1 MPPTNTREPPWRF
14 SRDERTLVLGALL
27 NSMAFFAALPF
38 AALYLADRTD
48 LPTAGIGAVVSGIAM
63 IAALGGLAGGMLAD
77 RFGTVRLMRLGLL
90 SNVLVYVALAFVTAP
105 VAIIALFL
113 CLGVGRTM
121 VEPSMKKLL
130 SLADTGDGRIFRVR
144 YITLCLGAIVGPAV
158 GGLLYHASPTAFFLV
173 PAAFFALYL
182 AVMVVRGD
190 ELARLDSPSSGG
202 AGSAWTAALRDPL
215 LLAAIG
221 AGAVVFLVFS
231 QMDTAIPLYMKGTYG
246 DRTEYLFASL
256 LVVNAVLALLVQ
268 PLVIRLSERLP
279 HGPLVRR
286 AVRASRWRSPSYG
299 WGRALWW
306 RCTWPSCSGPWAR
319 RSCCRCRTSRSTPSP
334 PTTARAP
341 TSACPS
347 CVTWGSSSAPSWA
360 GYFWTCPPRSTS
372 PAWPWRSSSAYRSC
386 HAPRRRTY
394 HLVTIENGSP

>member
-1 MPPTNTREPPWRF
+1 MTPTNTRESPWRF

-48 LPTAGIGAVVSGIAM
+48 LPAAGIGAVVGGIPM

-77 RFGTVRLMRLGLL
+77 RFGTVPLTRLGLA
-90 SNVLVYVALAFVTAP
+90 SNVLVYVALAFVTEP

-158 GGLLYHASPTAFFLV
+158 GGLLYHASPVAFFLV
-173 PAAFFALYL
+173 PAVLFALYL
-182 AVMVVRGD
+182 TVMVVRGG
-190 ELARLDSPSSGG
+190 ELARLDPPSSGG
-202 AGSAWTAALRDPL
+202 SDTACTVALRDPSL
-215 LLAAIG
+215 MAAIG

-231 QMDTAIPLYMKGTYG
+231 QMDTAIPLYMKETYA

-279 HGPLVRR
+279 RTTLVTLGCVCFSVAFAFVWLGTTSVVALYAALVFWTLGEAILLPLPDIAVHAIATDDRKGTYFGLSELRYLGFFAGPIL
-286 AVRASRWRSPSYG
+286 G
-299 WGRALWW
+299 GALLDL
-306 RCTWPSCSGPWAR
+306 
-319 RSCCRCRTSRSTPSP
+319 
-334 PTTARAP
+334 
-341 TSACPS
+341 
-347 CVTWGSSSAPSWA
+347 SAPV
-360 GYFWTCPPRSTS
+360 YFVGMALAIFLCVPLLSHTAKPDLP
-372 PAWPWRSSSAYRSC
+372 
-386 HAPRRRTY
+386 
-394 HLVTIENGSP
+394 LGNN

>member
-1 MPPTNTREPPWRF
+1 
-14 SRDERTLVLGALL
+14 
-27 NSMAFFAALPF
+27 MAFFAALPF

-48 LPTAGIGAVVSGIAM
+48 LPTAGIGAVVGGIPL

-182 AVMVVRGD
+182 AVMVVRGG
-190 ELARLDSPSSGG
+190 ELARLDSPASGG
-202 AGSAWTAALRDPL
+202 SDAAWTAALRDPL

-231 QMDTAIPLYMKGTYG
+231 QMDTAIPLYMKGSYG

-279 HGPLVRR
+279 HGLLVTSGCACFAVAFAFVWLGTTSVVALYVAIVFWTLGEAILLPLPDI
-286 AVRASRWRSPSYG
+286 AVHAIATDDRKGTYFGLSELRYLGFFA
-299 WGRALWW
+299 
-306 RCTWPSCSGPWAR
+306 GP
-319 RSCCRCRTSRSTPSP
+319 
-334 PTTARAP
+334 
-341 TSACPS
+341 
-347 CVTWGSSSAPSWA
+347 VLGGVLLDLSAPV
-360 GYFWTCPPRSTS
+360 YFTGMALAIFLCVPLLS
-372 PAWPWRSSSAYRSC
+372 
-386 HAPRRRTY
+386 RTAK
-394 HLVTIENGSP
+394 ENLPLGNN

>member
-1 MPPTNTREPPWRF
+1 MPPTNTRESPWRF

-48 LPTAGIGAVVSGIAM
+48 LPTAGIGAVVGGIAM

-279 HGPLVRR
+279 QGPLVTAGCACF
-286 AVRASRWRSPSYG
+286 AVAFAFVWLG
-299 WGRALWW
+299 
-306 RCTWPSCSGPWAR
+306 
-319 RSCCRCRTSRSTPSP
+319 
-334 PTTARAP
+334 
-341 TSACPS
+341 TSAVVALYVAIVFWTLGEAILLPLPDIAVHAIATDDRKGTYFGLS
-347 CVTWGSSSAPSWA
+347 ELRYLGFFVGPVLGGVLLDLSAPV
-360 GYFWTCPPRSTS
+360 YFTGMALAIFLCVPLLS
-372 PAWPWRSSSAYRSC
+372 
-386 HAPRRRTY
+386 RTAKSD
-394 HLVTIENGSP
+394 LPLGNN

>member
-1 MPPTNTREPPWRF
+1 MPPTNTRESPWRF

-48 LPTAGIGAVVSGIAM
+48 LPTAGIGAVVGGIAM

-279 HGPLVRR
+279 QGPLVTAGCACF
-286 AVRASRWRSPSYG
+286 AVAFAFVWLG
-299 WGRALWW
+299 
-306 RCTWPSCSGPWAR
+306 
-319 RSCCRCRTSRSTPSP
+319 
-334 PTTARAP
+334 
-341 TSACPS
+341 TSAVVALYVAIVFWTLGEAILLPLPDIAVHAIATDDRKGTYFGLS
-347 CVTWGSSSAPSWA
+347 ELRYLGFFVGPVLGGVLLDLSAPV
-360 GYFWTCPPRSTS
+360 YFTGMALAIFLCVPLLS
-372 PAWPWRSSSAYRSC
+372 
-386 HAPRRRTY
+386 RTAKAD
-394 HLVTIENGSP
+394 LPLGNN

>member
-1 MPPTNTREPPWRF
+1 MPPTNTRESPWRF

-48 LPTAGIGAVVSGIAM
+48 LPTAGIGAVVGGIPL

-182 AVMVVRGD
+182 AVMVVRGG
-190 ELARLDSPSSGG
+190 ELARLDSPASGG
-202 AGSAWTAALRDPL
+202 ADAAWTAALRDPL

-279 HGPLVRR
+279 HGPLVTSGCACF
-286 AVRASRWRSPSYG
+286 AVAFAFVWLGTSNVVALYVAIVFWTLGEAILLPLPDIAVHAIATDDRKGTYFGLSELRYLGFFAGPVLGGVLLDLSAPVYFTGMALAIFLCVPLLSR
-299 WGRALWW
+299 
-306 RCTWPSCSGPWAR
+306 
-319 RSCCRCRTSRSTPSP
+319 
-334 PTTARAP
+334 TAR
-341 TSACPS
+341 
-347 CVTWGSSSAPSWA
+347 
-360 GYFWTCPPRSTS
+360 
-372 PAWPWRSSSAYRSC
+372 
-386 HAPRRRTY
+386 
-394 HLVTIENGSP
+394 